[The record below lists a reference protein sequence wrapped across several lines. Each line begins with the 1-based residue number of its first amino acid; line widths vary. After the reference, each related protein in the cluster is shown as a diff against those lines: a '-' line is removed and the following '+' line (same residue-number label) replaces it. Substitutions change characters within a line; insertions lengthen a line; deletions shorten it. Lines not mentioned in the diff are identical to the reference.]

1 MPKYGPAFGMAT
13 NSSSSTSDIIIS
25 SSSSSH
31 QMETSHLPI
40 TAHKLNGQ
48 NYLQWSQ
55 SILMFIRGKEK
66 DDYITGAS
74 AAPETTA
81 STYKKWI
88 AENNMVMSWLVNS
101 MTADI
106 GENFLSFDTAKEI
119 WDTAKETFS
128 DKENTSEIIQIEGI
142 LHDLRQGNLTVTEY
156 FNTLTRLW
164 RQLDTFE
171 VHNWNCVTDGFLYKK
186 IVEGKRVFKFLLG
199 LNKNLDEI
207 RGRIMGVKPLPSL
220 REAFSEVRREESR
233 KNLMMGSHQQLNMAE
248 SSALKTQF
256 APFDNRQKIKG
267 GRPWCDHCRKP
278 GHSRETCWKI
288 HGKPVDWKPRQ
299 PLEKEGRGN
308 HVATDE
314 QSPQPEAS
322 PFNKEQM
329 EMLQKL
335 LSPLL
340 SVQSQTG
347 SSSNQ
352 VIGSGTLAHKG
363 NFLSA
368 FTAGKKRKKPWIVD
382 SGASDHMTGDATIF
396 DTYSSCPNNLTV
408 RIADGS
414 LSKVAGTGSVV
425 LSRDLTLNSVLLVPN
440 LDCNLLSISKL
451 TKEKRC
457 ITNFSSTHCE
467 FQDLDSGKT
476 IGNAEECSGLYILKE
491 RHDPQEQPQM
501 TVGSNSFSVSC
512 QNNDSAIRL
521 WHYRLG
527 HPNVMYL
534 KHLFPSLFN
543 KNPKSFECE
552 ICQLSKQVR
561 SHFPIQ
567 PYKESSP
574 FSMIHSDIWGPSRI
588 KNVTGTRWFV
598 SFIDDHTRL
607 TWVFLMKE
615 KSETSQIFK
624 NFKNMIQTQ
633 FQSKIQI
640 LKSDNA
646 RDYFNSIL
654 GEFLAQEGIVHLSSC
669 VDTPQQ
675 NGIAERKNR
684 HLLEVAR
691 SLMFSMNVPKLFWG
705 QAVLT
710 AAYLINRMPS
720 RVLKFQTPC
729 QTLLKSFP
737 TTRLISTVPP
747 KIFGCSVF
755 VHINQQHRS
764 KLDPRS
770 LKCIFLGYSSN
781 QKGYKCYS
789 PVTRKFYNSM
799 DVTFFET
806 QPYYPKND
814 IQGENSTQEY
824 QFWDLE
830 SFSES
835 PITTENHI
843 PPESFNQPES
853 IVDLWDKE
861 HIQEETEERAL
872 SQQTH
877 EAEPGPNPSKLPG
890 NNAPDGTVDSELEN
904 DILNMPI
911 AWRKGVRS
919 CTQHPIGNFI
929 SYDKLSPT
937 FRAFTSSITEIQV
950 PQNIQEAFKYPKW
963 KAAVDEEVRA
973 LEKNGTW
980 EITDLPRGKKP
991 VGCKWIFTV
1000 KYKADGNVDRYKAR
1014 LVAKGFT
1021 QSYGIDY
1028 QETFAPVAK
1037 LNTVRVLLSLAAN
1050 LDWSL
1055 HQLDV
1060 KNAFLNGDLE
1070 EEVYMDI
1077 PAGLETTSNFNKV
1090 CRLRKSLYGLKQSPR
1105 AWFERF
1111 TKVVKGYGFVQCQ
1124 SDHTLF
1130 VKHFPEGKLAI
1141 IIVYVDDIILTG
1153 DHEEKID
1160 LLKKLLTK
1168 EFEIKDLG
1176 NLKYFLGMEIARS
1189 KKGIAVSQRKYVLD
1203 LLNETGMLGCKPAE
1217 TPMDTTVKLEES
1229 DGSAP
1234 VDKGRYQRLVGK
1246 LIYLSHTRPD
1256 IGFSV
1261 SVVSQFMNNPTEKHM
1276 TAVIRILRYLKMT
1289 LGKGL
1294 FFQRTTNKEIEI
1306 FSDADWAGSVTDRR
1320 STSGYCSFVWGNLV
1334 TWRSKKQS
1342 VVARSSAEAEFRA
1355 MAQGICEGIWLNR
1368 LLEELRVPLKHPMVL
1383 YCDNQAAISIAKNPV
1398 HHDRTK
1404 HVEIDRHFIKEK
1416 IEEGVFKVSYT
1427 PTNCQTADIL
1437 TKALARVN
1445 FEDLTEKLGMINI
1458 YNAA

>member
-1 MPKYGPAFGMAT
+1 MPKYDPAFGMAT

-88 AENNMVMSWLVNS
+88 VENNM
-101 MTADI
+101 DI
-106 GENFLSFDTAKEI
+106 
-119 WDTAKETFS
+119 AKETFS

-171 VHNWNCVTDGFLYKK
+171 VHNWNCVTDG
-186 IVEGKRVFKFLLG
+186 
-199 LNKNLDEI
+199 
-207 RGRIMGVKPLPSL
+207 RIMGVKPLPSL
-220 REAFSEVRREESR
+220 REAFSKVRREESR

-267 GRPWCDHCRKP
+267 GRPWCDHCRKS

-314 QSPQPEAS
+314 QSPQPKAS

-382 SGASDHMTGDATIF
+382 LGASDHMTGDATIF

-451 TKEKRC
+451 IKEKRC

-501 TVGSNSFSVSC
+501 IVGSNSISVSC

-521 WHYRLG
+521 WHYRL
-527 HPNVMYL
+527 
-534 KHLFPSLFN
+534 
-543 KNPKSFECE
+543 
-552 ICQLSKQVR
+552 
-561 SHFPIQ
+561 
-567 PYKESSP
+567 
-574 FSMIHSDIWGPSRI
+574 
-588 KNVTGTRWFV
+588 
-598 SFIDDHTRL
+598 
-607 TWVFLMKE
+607 
-615 KSETSQIFK
+615 
-624 NFKNMIQTQ
+624 
-633 FQSKIQI
+633 
-640 LKSDNA
+640 
-646 RDYFNSIL
+646 
-654 GEFLAQEGIVHLSSC
+654 
-669 VDTPQQ
+669 
-675 NGIAERKNR
+675 
-684 HLLEVAR
+684 
-691 SLMFSMNVPKLFWG
+691 
-705 QAVLT
+705 
-710 AAYLINRMPS
+710 AYLINRMSS

-861 HIQEETEERAL
+861 HIQEETEEGAL

-950 PQNIQEAFKYPKW
+950 PRNIQEAFKYPKW
-963 KAAVDEEVRA
+963 KAAVDEEVQA

-991 VGCKWIFTV
+991 IGCKWIFTV

-1090 CRLRKSLYGLKQSPR
+1090 
-1105 AWFERF
+1105 
-1111 TKVVKGYGFVQCQ
+1111 VKGYGFVQCQ

-1176 NLKYFLGMEIARS
+1176 TLKYFLGMEIARS
-1189 KKGIAVSQRKYVLD
+1189 KKAIAVSQRKYVLD
-1203 LLNETGMLGCKPAE
+1203 LLNETGMLGCKPVE

-1246 LIYLSHTRPD
+1246 RIYLSHTRPD

-1276 TAVIRILRYLKMT
+1276 IVVIRILRYLKMT
-1289 LGKGL
+1289 PGKGL
-1294 FFQRTTNKEIEI
+1294 FFQRTTKKEIEI

-1342 VVARSSAEAEFRA
+1342 VVACSSAEAEFHA

-1383 YCDNQAAISIAKNPV
+1383 YYDNQAAISIAKNPV
-1398 HHDRTK
+1398 YHD
-1404 HVEIDRHFIKEK
+1404 
-1416 IEEGVFKVSYT
+1416 
-1427 PTNCQTADIL
+1427 
-1437 TKALARVN
+1437 
-1445 FEDLTEKLGMINI
+1445 
-1458 YNAA
+1458 

>member
-55 SILMFIRGKEK
+55 SILMFIRGNEK

-74 AAPETTA
+74 AAPETTT

-88 AENNMVMSWLVNS
+88 AENNM
-101 MTADI
+101 
-106 GENFLSFDTAKEI
+106 
-119 WDTAKETFS
+119 DTAKETFS

-142 LHDLRQGNLTVTEY
+142 LHDLRQGNLT
-156 FNTLTRLW
+156 
-164 RQLDTFE
+164 
-171 VHNWNCVTDGFLYKK
+171 

-207 RGRIMGVKPLPSL
+207 RGRIMGVKPLRSL

-267 GRPWCDHCRKP
+267 GRPWCDHCRKS

-314 QSPQPEAS
+314 QSPQLEAS

-352 VIGSGTLAHKG
+352 VIGSGTLAHK
-363 NFLSA
+363 
-368 FTAGKKRKKPWIVD
+368 
-382 SGASDHMTGDATIF
+382 
-396 DTYSSCPNNLTV
+396 V

-414 LSKVAGTGSVV
+414 LSKVVGTGSVV

-501 TVGSNSFSVSC
+501 TVG
-512 QNNDSAIRL
+512 
-521 WHYRLG
+521 
-527 HPNVMYL
+527 
-534 KHLFPSLFN
+534 
-543 KNPKSFECE
+543 
-552 ICQLSKQVR
+552 
-561 SHFPIQ
+561 
-567 PYKESSP
+567 
-574 FSMIHSDIWGPSRI
+574 
-588 KNVTGTRWFV
+588 
-598 SFIDDHTRL
+598 
-607 TWVFLMKE
+607 
-615 KSETSQIFK
+615 
-624 NFKNMIQTQ
+624 
-633 FQSKIQI
+633 
-640 LKSDNA
+640 
-646 RDYFNSIL
+646 
-654 GEFLAQEGIVHLSSC
+654 EFLAQEGIVHLSSC

-691 SLMFSMNVPKLFWG
+691 SLMFSMHVPKLFWG

-720 RVLKFQTPC
+720 R
-729 QTLLKSFP
+729 
-737 TTRLISTVPP
+737 
-747 KIFGCSVF
+747 
-755 VHINQQHRS
+755 
-764 KLDPRS
+764 
-770 LKCIFLGYSSN
+770 
-781 QKGYKCYS
+781 
-789 PVTRKFYNSM
+789 
-799 DVTFFET
+799 
-806 QPYYPKND
+806 
-814 IQGENSTQEY
+814 GENSTQEY

-830 SFSES
+830 SFS
-835 PITTENHI
+835 
-843 PPESFNQPES
+843 
-853 IVDLWDKE
+853 
-861 HIQEETEERAL
+861 
-872 SQQTH
+872 
-877 EAEPGPNPSKLPG
+877 
-890 NNAPDGTVDSELEN
+890 NNAPDGIVDSELEN

-950 PQNIQEAFKYPKW
+950 PHNIQEAFKYPKW
-963 KAAVDEEVRA
+963 KAAVDEEVQA

-980 EITDLPRGKKP
+980 EITDLPRSKKP

-1021 QSYGIDY
+1021 QSYDIDY

-1077 PAGLETTSNFNKV
+1077 PVGLETSSNFN
-1090 CRLRKSLYGLKQSPR
+1090 
-1105 AWFERF
+1105 
-1111 TKVVKGYGFVQCQ
+1111 
-1124 SDHTLF
+1124 
-1130 VKHFPEGKLAI
+1130 
-1141 IIVYVDDIILTG
+1141 
-1153 DHEEKID
+1153 
-1160 LLKKLLTK
+1160 K

-1261 SVVSQFMNNPTEKHM
+1261 SVVSQFMNNPTKKHM

-1289 LGKGL
+1289 PGKGL
-1294 FFQRTTNKEIEI
+1294 FFQRTTKKEIEI
-1306 FSDADWAGSVTDRR
+1306 FSDVDWAGSVTDRR

-1404 HVEIDRHFIKEK
+1404 HVKIDRHFIKEK
-1416 IEEGVFKVSYT
+1416 IEE
-1427 PTNCQTADIL
+1427 
-1437 TKALARVN
+1437 
-1445 FEDLTEKLGMINI
+1445 
-1458 YNAA
+1458 

>member
-40 TAHKLNGQ
+40 IAHKLNGQ

-101 MTADI
+101 MTTDI
-106 GENFLSFDTAKEI
+106 
-119 WDTAKETFS
+119 

-142 LHDLRQGNLTVTEY
+142 LHDLHQGNLTVTEY

-164 RQLDTFE
+164 HQLDTFE
-171 VHNWNCVTDGFLYKK
+171 VHNWNCVT
-186 IVEGKRVFKFLLG
+186 
-199 LNKNLDEI
+199 N
-207 RGRIMGVKPLPSL
+207 GRIMGVKPLPSL

-248 SSALKTQF
+248 SSTLKTQF

-267 GRPWCDHCRKP
+267 
-278 GHSRETCWKI
+278 
-288 HGKPVDWKPRQ
+288 VDWKPRQ

-352 VIGSGTLAHKG
+352 VIGSGTLAHK
-363 NFLSA
+363 
-368 FTAGKKRKKPWIVD
+368 
-382 SGASDHMTGDATIF
+382 
-396 DTYSSCPNNLTV
+396 V

-425 LSRDLTLNSVLLVPN
+425 LSRDLTLNSVLL
-440 LDCNLLSISKL
+440 
-451 TKEKRC
+451 
-457 ITNFSSTHCE
+457 
-467 FQDLDSGKT
+467 DLDSGKT

-491 RHDPQEQPQM
+491 RHNPQEQPQM
-501 TVGSNSFSVSC
+501 TQS
-512 QNNDSAIRL
+512 
-521 WHYRLG
+521 
-527 HPNVMYL
+527 
-534 KHLFPSLFN
+534 
-543 KNPKSFECE
+543 
-552 ICQLSKQVR
+552 
-561 SHFPIQ
+561 
-567 PYKESSP
+567 
-574 FSMIHSDIWGPSRI
+574 
-588 KNVTGTRWFV
+588 
-598 SFIDDHTRL
+598 
-607 TWVFLMKE
+607 
-615 KSETSQIFK
+615 
-624 NFKNMIQTQ
+624 
-633 FQSKIQI
+633 QSKIQI
-640 LKSDNA
+640 LKSENA

-654 GEFLAQEGIVHLSSC
+654 GEFLAQEGIVHFSSC

-705 QAVLT
+705 QVVLT
-710 AAYLINRMPS
+710 AAYLINRMSS

-737 TTRLISTVPP
+737 TTRLISTVPL

-789 PVTRKFYNSM
+789 PVTRKFHNSM

-806 QPYYPKND
+806 QPYYPKNN

-861 HIQEETEERAL
+861 HIQEETKEEAL

-877 EAEPGPNPSKLPG
+877 EAESGPNPSKLPC
-890 NNAPDGTVDSELEN
+890 NNALDGTVDSELEN

-950 PQNIQEAFKYPKW
+950 PRNIQEAFKYPKW
-963 KAAVDEEVRA
+963 KAAIDEEVRA
-973 LEKNGTW
+973 LEKNSTW

-991 VGCKWIFTV
+991 VGCKWIFTI

-1028 QETFAPVAK
+1028 QETFAPIAK

-1124 SDHTLF
+1124 SDITLF

-1160 LLKKLLTK
+1160 LKKLLTK

-1217 TPMDTTVKLEES
+1217 TPMDTTIKLEES

-1246 LIYLSHTRPD
+1246 LIYLSHTKPD

-1276 TAVIRILRYLKMT
+1276 TVVIRILRYLKMT
-1289 LGKGL
+1289 SGKGL
-1294 FFQRTTNKEIEI
+1294 FFQRTTKKEIEI
-1306 FSDADWAGSVTDRR
+1306 FLDADWA
-1320 STSGYCSFVWGNLV
+1320 
-1334 TWRSKKQS
+1334 
-1342 VVARSSAEAEFRA
+1342 VVAHSSVEAEFRA
-1355 MAQGICEGIWLNR
+1355 MAQGICERIWLNR

-1383 YCDNQAAISIAKNPV
+1383 YCDNQATISIAKNPV

-1427 PTNCQTADIL
+1427 PTNCQTANIL

>member
-1 MPKYGPAFGMAT
+1 
-13 NSSSSTSDIIIS
+13 
-25 SSSSSH
+25 
-31 QMETSHLPI
+31 
-40 TAHKLNGQ
+40 
-48 NYLQWSQ
+48 
-55 SILMFIRGKEK
+55 
-66 DDYITGAS
+66 
-74 AAPETTA
+74 
-81 STYKKWI
+81 
-88 AENNMVMSWLVNS
+88 
-101 MTADI
+101 
-106 GENFLSFDTAKEI
+106 
-119 WDTAKETFS
+119 
-128 DKENTSEIIQIEGI
+128 
-142 LHDLRQGNLTVTEY
+142 
-156 FNTLTRLW
+156 
-164 RQLDTFE
+164 
-171 VHNWNCVTDGFLYKK
+171 
-186 IVEGKRVFKFLLG
+186 
-199 LNKNLDEI
+199 
-207 RGRIMGVKPLPSL
+207 MGVKPLPSL

-233 KNLMMGSHQQLNMAE
+233 KNLMMGFHQQLNMAE

-308 HVATDE
+308 HVAIDE

-340 SVQSQTG
+340 SVQSQTS

-363 NFLSA
+363 NFLSV

-501 TVGSNSFSVSC
+501 TV
-512 QNNDSAIRL
+512 
-521 WHYRLG
+521 
-527 HPNVMYL
+527 
-534 KHLFPSLFN
+534 
-543 KNPKSFECE
+543 
-552 ICQLSKQVR
+552 
-561 SHFPIQ
+561 
-567 PYKESSP
+567 
-574 FSMIHSDIWGPSRI
+574 
-588 KNVTGTRWFV
+588 
-598 SFIDDHTRL
+598 
-607 TWVFLMKE
+607 
-615 KSETSQIFK
+615 
-624 NFKNMIQTQ
+624 
-633 FQSKIQI
+633 
-640 LKSDNA
+640 
-646 RDYFNSIL
+646 
-654 GEFLAQEGIVHLSSC
+654 
-669 VDTPQQ
+669 
-675 NGIAERKNR
+675 
-684 HLLEVAR
+684 
-691 SLMFSMNVPKLFWG
+691 
-705 QAVLT
+705 
-710 AAYLINRMPS
+710 AYLINRMSS

-789 PVTRKFYNSM
+789 PVIRKFYNSM

-830 SFSES
+830 SLSES

-861 HIQEETEERAL
+861 HIQEEMEERAL
-872 SQQTH
+872 SQQTY

-890 NNAPDGTVDSELEN
+890 NNAPDGTIDSELEN

-950 PQNIQEAFKYPKW
+950 PQNIQEAFKFPKW

-973 LEKNGTW
+973 LEKNGMW

-991 VGCKWIFTV
+991 VGCKWIFTI
-1000 KYKADGNVDRYKAR
+1000 KYK
-1014 LVAKGFT
+1014 
-1021 QSYGIDY
+1021 
-1028 QETFAPVAK
+1028 
-1037 LNTVRVLLSLAAN
+1037 
-1050 LDWSL
+1050 
-1055 HQLDV
+1055 
-1060 KNAFLNGDLE
+1060 
-1070 EEVYMDI
+1070 
-1077 PAGLETTSNFNKV
+1077 
-1090 CRLRKSLYGLKQSPR
+1090 
-1105 AWFERF
+1105 
-1111 TKVVKGYGFVQCQ
+1111 
-1124 SDHTLF
+1124 
-1130 VKHFPEGKLAI
+1130 
-1141 IIVYVDDIILTG
+1141 
-1153 DHEEKID
+1153 
-1160 LLKKLLTK
+1160 
-1168 EFEIKDLG
+1168 
-1176 NLKYFLGMEIARS
+1176 
-1189 KKGIAVSQRKYVLD
+1189 
-1203 LLNETGMLGCKPAE
+1203 
-1217 TPMDTTVKLEES
+1217 
-1229 DGSAP
+1229 
-1234 VDKGRYQRLVGK
+1234 
-1246 LIYLSHTRPD
+1246 
-1256 IGFSV
+1256 
-1261 SVVSQFMNNPTEKHM
+1261 
-1276 TAVIRILRYLKMT
+1276 
-1289 LGKGL
+1289 
-1294 FFQRTTNKEIEI
+1294 
-1306 FSDADWAGSVTDRR
+1306 AGSVTDRR

-1383 YCDNQAAISIAKNPV
+1383 YCDNQAAISITKNPV

-1427 PTNCQTADIL
+1427 PTNCQTTDIL

>member
-31 QMETSHLPI
+31 QME
-40 TAHKLNGQ
+40 
-48 NYLQWSQ
+48 
-55 SILMFIRGKEK
+55 
-66 DDYITGAS
+66 
-74 AAPETTA
+74 
-81 STYKKWI
+81 
-88 AENNMVMSWLVNS
+88 
-101 MTADI
+101 
-106 GENFLSFDTAKEI
+106 
-119 WDTAKETFS
+119 
-128 DKENTSEIIQIEGI
+128 
-142 LHDLRQGNLTVTEY
+142 
-156 FNTLTRLW
+156 
-164 RQLDTFE
+164 
-171 VHNWNCVTDGFLYKK
+171 
-186 IVEGKRVFKFLLG
+186 
-199 LNKNLDEI
+199 
-207 RGRIMGVKPLPSL
+207 
-220 REAFSEVRREESR
+220 
-233 KNLMMGSHQQLNMAE
+233 
-248 SSALKTQF
+248 
-256 APFDNRQKIKG
+256 
-267 GRPWCDHCRKP
+267 
-278 GHSRETCWKI
+278 
-288 HGKPVDWKPRQ
+288 
-299 PLEKEGRGN
+299 
-308 HVATDE
+308 
-314 QSPQPEAS
+314 
-322 PFNKEQM
+322 
-329 EMLQKL
+329 
-335 LSPLL
+335 
-340 SVQSQTG
+340 TG

-414 LSKVAGTGSVV
+414 LSK
-425 LSRDLTLNSVLLVPN
+425 DLTLNSVLLVPN

-491 RHDPQEQPQM
+491 HHNPQEQPQM
-501 TVGSNSFSVSC
+501 AV
-512 QNNDSAIRL
+512 
-521 WHYRLG
+521 
-527 HPNVMYL
+527 
-534 KHLFPSLFN
+534 
-543 KNPKSFECE
+543 
-552 ICQLSKQVR
+552 
-561 SHFPIQ
+561 
-567 PYKESSP
+567 
-574 FSMIHSDIWGPSRI
+574 
-588 KNVTGTRWFV
+588 
-598 SFIDDHTRL
+598 
-607 TWVFLMKE
+607 
-615 KSETSQIFK
+615 
-624 NFKNMIQTQ
+624 
-633 FQSKIQI
+633 
-640 LKSDNA
+640 
-646 RDYFNSIL
+646 

-691 SLMFSMNVPKLFWG
+691 SLM
-705 QAVLT
+705 
-710 AAYLINRMPS
+710 MPS

-830 SFSES
+830 SFNES

-861 HIQEETEERAL
+861 HIQEETEEGAL

-890 NNAPDGTVDSELEN
+890 NNTPDGTVDSELEN

-1090 CRLRKSLYGLKQSPR
+1090 CRLRKSLYGLKQSP
-1105 AWFERF
+1105 
-1111 TKVVKGYGFVQCQ
+1111 
-1124 SDHTLF
+1124 
-1130 VKHFPEGKLAI
+1130 GKAAI

-1289 LGKGL
+1289 PGKGL
-1294 FFQRTTNKEIEI
+1294 FFQRTTKKEIEI

-1445 FEDLTEKLGMINI
+1445 FEDLIEKLGMINI

>member
-1 MPKYGPAFGMAT
+1 
-13 NSSSSTSDIIIS
+13 
-25 SSSSSH
+25 
-31 QMETSHLPI
+31 
-40 TAHKLNGQ
+40 
-48 NYLQWSQ
+48 
-55 SILMFIRGKEK
+55 
-66 DDYITGAS
+66 
-74 AAPETTA
+74 
-81 STYKKWI
+81 
-88 AENNMVMSWLVNS
+88 
-101 MTADI
+101 
-106 GENFLSFDTAKEI
+106 
-119 WDTAKETFS
+119 
-128 DKENTSEIIQIEGI
+128 
-142 LHDLRQGNLTVTEY
+142 
-156 FNTLTRLW
+156 
-164 RQLDTFE
+164 
-171 VHNWNCVTDGFLYKK
+171 
-186 IVEGKRVFKFLLG
+186 
-199 LNKNLDEI
+199 
-207 RGRIMGVKPLPSL
+207 
-220 REAFSEVRREESR
+220 
-233 KNLMMGSHQQLNMAE
+233 
-248 SSALKTQF
+248 
-256 APFDNRQKIKG
+256 
-267 GRPWCDHCRKP
+267 
-278 GHSRETCWKI
+278 
-288 HGKPVDWKPRQ
+288 
-299 PLEKEGRGN
+299 
-308 HVATDE
+308 
-314 QSPQPEAS
+314 
-322 PFNKEQM
+322 
-329 EMLQKL
+329 
-335 LSPLL
+335 
-340 SVQSQTG
+340 
-347 SSSNQ
+347 
-352 VIGSGTLAHKG
+352 
-363 NFLSA
+363 
-368 FTAGKKRKKPWIVD
+368 
-382 SGASDHMTGDATIF
+382 
-396 DTYSSCPNNLTV
+396 
-408 RIADGS
+408 
-414 LSKVAGTGSVV
+414 
-425 LSRDLTLNSVLLVPN
+425 
-440 LDCNLLSISKL
+440 
-451 TKEKRC
+451 
-457 ITNFSSTHCE
+457 
-467 FQDLDSGKT
+467 
-476 IGNAEECSGLYILKE
+476 
-491 RHDPQEQPQM
+491 
-501 TVGSNSFSVSC
+501 
-512 QNNDSAIRL
+512 
-521 WHYRLG
+521 
-527 HPNVMYL
+527 
-534 KHLFPSLFN
+534 
-543 KNPKSFECE
+543 
-552 ICQLSKQVR
+552 
-561 SHFPIQ
+561 
-567 PYKESSP
+567 
-574 FSMIHSDIWGPSRI
+574 
-588 KNVTGTRWFV
+588 
-598 SFIDDHTRL
+598 
-607 TWVFLMKE
+607 
-615 KSETSQIFK
+615 
-624 NFKNMIQTQ
+624 MIQTQ

-1000 KYKADGNVDRYKAR
+1000 KYKADGNVDR
-1014 LVAKGFT
+1014 
-1021 QSYGIDY
+1021 
-1028 QETFAPVAK
+1028 
-1037 LNTVRVLLSLAAN
+1037 
-1050 LDWSL
+1050 
-1055 HQLDV
+1055 
-1060 KNAFLNGDLE
+1060 
-1070 EEVYMDI
+1070 
-1077 PAGLETTSNFNKV
+1077 
-1090 CRLRKSLYGLKQSPR
+1090 LRKSLYGLKQSPR

-1261 SVVSQFMNNPTEKHM
+1261 SVAIVH
-1276 TAVIRILRYLKMT
+1276 
-1289 LGKGL
+1289 L
-1294 FFQRTTNKEIEI
+1294 F
-1306 FSDADWAGSVTDRR
+1306 
-1320 STSGYCSFVWGNLV
+1320 WGNLV

>member
-31 QMETSHLPI
+31 H
-40 TAHKLNGQ
+40 
-48 NYLQWSQ
+48 
-55 SILMFIRGKEK
+55 
-66 DDYITGAS
+66 
-74 AAPETTA
+74 
-81 STYKKWI
+81 
-88 AENNMVMSWLVNS
+88 
-101 MTADI
+101 
-106 GENFLSFDTAKEI
+106 
-119 WDTAKETFS
+119 
-128 DKENTSEIIQIEGI
+128 
-142 LHDLRQGNLTVTEY
+142 
-156 FNTLTRLW
+156 
-164 RQLDTFE
+164 
-171 VHNWNCVTDGFLYKK
+171 
-186 IVEGKRVFKFLLG
+186 
-199 LNKNLDEI
+199 
-207 RGRIMGVKPLPSL
+207 
-220 REAFSEVRREESR
+220 
-233 KNLMMGSHQQLNMAE
+233 
-248 SSALKTQF
+248 
-256 APFDNRQKIKG
+256 
-267 GRPWCDHCRKP
+267 
-278 GHSRETCWKI
+278 
-288 HGKPVDWKPRQ
+288 
-299 PLEKEGRGN
+299 
-308 HVATDE
+308 
-314 QSPQPEAS
+314 
-322 PFNKEQM
+322 M

-335 LSPLL
+335 LYPLL

-588 KNVTGTRWFV
+588 KNVTGTRWFI

-737 TTRLISTVPP
+737 TTRLISTVLP

-861 HIQEETEERAL
+861 HIQEETEKRAL

-937 FRAFTSSITEIQV
+937 FRTFTSSITEIQV

-1141 IIVYVDDIILTG
+1141 II
-1153 DHEEKID
+1153 
-1160 LLKKLLTK
+1160 

-1229 DGSAP
+1229 DGSVP

-1289 LGKGL
+1289 SGKGL

-1383 YCDNQAAISIAKNPV
+1383 YCNNQVAISIAKNPV

-1445 FEDLTEKLGMINI
+1445 FEDLTEKLGLINI

>member
-66 DDYITGAS
+66 DNYITGAS

-171 VHNWNCVTDGFLYKK
+171 
-186 IVEGKRVFKFLLG
+186 LG

-220 REAFSEVRREESR
+220 REAFSEVCREESR
-233 KNLMMGSHQQLNMAE
+233 KNLMMGSHQQLNMVE

-256 APFDNRQKIKG
+256 APFDNHQKIKG

-308 HVATDE
+308 HVATDDE

-335 LSPLL
+335 LSPFCQY
-340 SVQSQTG
+340 SHK
-347 SSSNQ
+347 
-352 VIGSGTLAHKG
+352 LAH
-363 NFLSA
+363 LPTRSLVPE
-368 FTAGKKRKKPWIVD
+368 PWLQ
-382 SGASDHMTGDATIF
+382 
-396 DTYSSCPNNLTV
+396 SSCPNNLTV

-501 TVGSNSFSVSC
+501 TVG
-512 QNNDSAIRL
+512 
-521 WHYRLG
+521 
-527 HPNVMYL
+527 
-534 KHLFPSLFN
+534 
-543 KNPKSFECE
+543 
-552 ICQLSKQVR
+552 
-561 SHFPIQ
+561 
-567 PYKESSP
+567 
-574 FSMIHSDIWGPSRI
+574 
-588 KNVTGTRWFV
+588 
-598 SFIDDHTRL
+598 
-607 TWVFLMKE
+607 
-615 KSETSQIFK
+615 
-624 NFKNMIQTQ
+624 
-633 FQSKIQI
+633 
-640 LKSDNA
+640 
-646 RDYFNSIL
+646 
-654 GEFLAQEGIVHLSSC
+654 EFLAQEGIVHLSSC

-675 NGIAERKNR
+675 NGIVERKNR

-705 QAVLT
+705 QLS
-710 AAYLINRMPS
+710 LR
-720 RVLKFQTPC
+720 Q
-729 QTLLKSFP
+729 P
-737 TTRLISTVPP
+737 TSSIGCRL
-747 KIFGCSVF
+747 G
-755 VHINQQHRS
+755 S

-861 HIQEETEERAL
+861 HIQEETEEGAL

-877 EAEPGPNPSKLPG
+877 EAKPDPNP
-890 NNAPDGTVDSELEN
+890 T
-904 DILNMPI
+904 
-911 AWRKGVRS
+911 
-919 CTQHPIGNFI
+919 NFQ
-929 SYDKLSPT
+929 LSPT

-963 KAAVDEEVRA
+963 KAAIDEEVQA
-973 LEKNGTW
+973 LEKNGMW

-1037 LNTVRVLLSLAAN
+1037 LNTVRVLLSLTAN

-1077 PAGLETTSNFNKV
+1077 PAGLEMTSNFNKV
-1090 CRLRKSLYGLKQSPR
+1090 CRLRKSLYGLKQSPK

-1111 TKVVKGYGFVQCQ
+1111 TKVVKGYGFIQC
-1124 SDHTLF
+1124 
-1130 VKHFPEGKLAI
+1130 
-1141 IIVYVDDIILTG
+1141 

-1203 LLNETGMLGCKPAE
+1203 LLNETGILGCKPAE

-1234 VDKGRYQRLVGK
+1234 VDKGGYQRLVGK
-1246 LIYLSHTRPD
+1246 LINLSHTRPD

-1276 TAVIRILRYLKMT
+1276 TAVIKILRYLKMT
-1289 LGKGL
+1289 PGNVSSFKEQQRKRLR
-1294 FFQRTTNKEIEI
+1294 FFQMQI
-1306 FSDADWAGSVTDRR
+1306 G
-1320 STSGYCSFVWGNLV
+1320 
-1334 TWRSKKQS
+1334 QS

-1383 YCDNQAAISIAKNPV
+1383 YYDNQAAISIAKNPV

-1416 IEEGVFKVSYT
+1416 IEEG
-1427 PTNCQTADIL
+1427 DIL

-1445 FEDLTEKLGMINI
+1445 FEDLTKKLEMINI
-1458 YNAA
+1458 YNTA

>member
-1 MPKYGPAFGMAT
+1 MHMASQIPAPPWHCSYHVWNLWPCLAHTMFGILDKLHFRSRESKKRQHEGEDQLKFPPNYRTGIELMKLVFKLMLIILGLGYEEIQKIKHMKEKHVWSVQILKKMLESTRIYGYDAGGRSGP
-13 NSSSSTSDIIIS
+13 STSTSGEGHALMEDFTEFPPVETNEKAKDADDKHEPGLDRSETPILTAARTGIKEIVELILKHFPVAIHDMNSQKKNIVLALHLAANYDPSLNPWTLPGAALQMQWEIKWYEYVKS
-25 SSSSSH
+25 SVG
-31 QMETSHLPI
+31 PDF
-40 TAHKLNGQ
+40 
-48 NYLQWSQ
+48 
-55 SILMFIRGKEK
+55 LMLYNNDGK
-66 DDYITGAS
+66 
-74 AAPETTA
+74 
-81 STYKKWI
+81 
-88 AENNMVMSWLVNS
+88 
-101 MTADI
+101 
-106 GENFLSFDTAKEI
+106 TAKEI
-119 WDTAKETFS
+119 FTTTHKDLVKE
-128 DKENTSEIIQIEGI
+128 G
-142 LHDLRQGNLTVTEY
+142 
-156 FNTLTRLW
+156 
-164 RQLDTFE
+164 
-171 VHNWNCVTDGFLYKK
+171 
-186 IVEGKRVFKFLLG
+186 GKWL
-199 LNKNLDEI
+199 
-207 RGRIMGVKPLPSL
+207 
-220 REAFSEVRREESR
+220 
-233 KNLMMGSHQQLNMAE
+233 
-248 SSALKTQF
+248 LKTSDSCSVVAALIATVAF
-256 APFDNRQKIKG
+256 ATSATI
-267 GRPWCDHCRKP
+267 P
-278 GHSRETCWKI
+278 GSTEQ
-288 HGKPVDWKPRQ
+288 GKPV
-299 PLEKEGRGN
+299 LGKELAFQVFAISSLVSLCFSVTSLVMFLAILTSRYQENEFRITLHTRLLWGLSFLLISIAAGLVSFCAGHFFILN
-308 HVATDE
+308 DHLKSVAVPIYAVTCI
-314 QSPQPEAS
+314 PATL
-322 PFNKEQM
+322 FA
-329 EMLQKL
+329 
-335 LSPLL
+335 
-340 SVQSQTG
+340 
-347 SSSNQ
+347 
-352 VIGSGTLAHKG
+352 LAHLPLY
-363 NFLSA
+363 FDLLRA
-368 FTAGKKRKKPWIVD
+368 IFTKVPLVL
-382 SGASDHMTGDATIF
+382 
-396 DTYSSCPNNLTV
+396 YN
-408 RIADGS
+408 GS
-414 LSKVAGTGSVV
+414 HKLAHLPTRS
-425 LSRDLTLNSVLLVPN
+425 LVPEPW
-440 LDCNLLSISKL
+440 L
-451 TKEKRC
+451 TK
-457 ITNFSSTHCE
+457 
-467 FQDLDSGKT
+467 DLDSGKT

-501 TVGSNSFSVSC
+501 TV
-512 QNNDSAIRL
+512 
-521 WHYRLG
+521 
-527 HPNVMYL
+527 
-534 KHLFPSLFN
+534 
-543 KNPKSFECE
+543 
-552 ICQLSKQVR
+552 
-561 SHFPIQ
+561 
-567 PYKESSP
+567 
-574 FSMIHSDIWGPSRI
+574 
-588 KNVTGTRWFV
+588 
-598 SFIDDHTRL
+598 
-607 TWVFLMKE
+607 
-615 KSETSQIFK
+615 
-624 NFKNMIQTQ
+624 
-633 FQSKIQI
+633 
-640 LKSDNA
+640 
-646 RDYFNSIL
+646 
-654 GEFLAQEGIVHLSSC
+654 
-669 VDTPQQ
+669 
-675 NGIAERKNR
+675 
-684 HLLEVAR
+684 
-691 SLMFSMNVPKLFWG
+691 
-705 QAVLT
+705 

-799 DVTFFET
+799 DATFFET

-861 HIQEETEERAL
+861 HIHEETEERAL

-929 SYDKLSPT
+929 SYDKLSPM

-1000 KYKADGNVDRYKAR
+1000 KYKANGNVDRYKAR

-1090 CRLRKSLYGLKQSPR
+1090 CRLRKSLYSLKQSPR

-1130 VKHFPEGKLAI
+1130 MKHFPEGKLAI

-1189 KKGIAVSQRKYVLD
+1189 KKGIAVSQCKYVLD
-1203 LLNETGMLGCKPAE
+1203 LLNETGMLGCKSAK

-1256 IGFSV
+1256 ISFSV
-1261 SVVSQFMNNPTEKHM
+1261 SV
-1276 TAVIRILRYLKMT
+1276 
-1289 LGKGL
+1289 GL

-1342 VVARSSAEAEFRA
+1342 MVARSSAEAEFRA

-1404 HVEIDRHFIKEK
+1404 HVEID
-1416 IEEGVFKVSYT
+1416 
-1427 PTNCQTADIL
+1427 
-1437 TKALARVN
+1437 
-1445 FEDLTEKLGMINI
+1445 
-1458 YNAA
+1458 

>member
-31 QMETSHLPI
+31 QME
-40 TAHKLNGQ
+40 
-48 NYLQWSQ
+48 
-55 SILMFIRGKEK
+55 
-66 DDYITGAS
+66 
-74 AAPETTA
+74 
-81 STYKKWI
+81 
-88 AENNMVMSWLVNS
+88 
-101 MTADI
+101 
-106 GENFLSFDTAKEI
+106 
-119 WDTAKETFS
+119 
-128 DKENTSEIIQIEGI
+128 
-142 LHDLRQGNLTVTEY
+142 
-156 FNTLTRLW
+156 
-164 RQLDTFE
+164 
-171 VHNWNCVTDGFLYKK
+171 
-186 IVEGKRVFKFLLG
+186 
-199 LNKNLDEI
+199 
-207 RGRIMGVKPLPSL
+207 
-220 REAFSEVRREESR
+220 
-233 KNLMMGSHQQLNMAE
+233 
-248 SSALKTQF
+248 
-256 APFDNRQKIKG
+256 
-267 GRPWCDHCRKP
+267 
-278 GHSRETCWKI
+278 
-288 HGKPVDWKPRQ
+288 
-299 PLEKEGRGN
+299 
-308 HVATDE
+308 
-314 QSPQPEAS
+314 
-322 PFNKEQM
+322 
-329 EMLQKL
+329 MLQKL

-347 SSSNQ
+347 SSFNQ
-352 VIGSGTLAHKG
+352 VIGSGTLAHK
-363 NFLSA
+363 
-368 FTAGKKRKKPWIVD
+368 
-382 SGASDHMTGDATIF
+382 
-396 DTYSSCPNNLTV
+396 V

-414 LSKVAGTGSVV
+414 LSKVAGTGLVV

-457 ITNFSSTHCE
+457 ITNFSSTRCE

-501 TVGSNSFSVSC
+501 TV
-512 QNNDSAIRL
+512 
-521 WHYRLG
+521 
-527 HPNVMYL
+527 
-534 KHLFPSLFN
+534 
-543 KNPKSFECE
+543 
-552 ICQLSKQVR
+552 
-561 SHFPIQ
+561 
-567 PYKESSP
+567 
-574 FSMIHSDIWGPSRI
+574 
-588 KNVTGTRWFV
+588 
-598 SFIDDHTRL
+598 
-607 TWVFLMKE
+607 
-615 KSETSQIFK
+615 
-624 NFKNMIQTQ
+624 
-633 FQSKIQI
+633 
-640 LKSDNA
+640 
-646 RDYFNSIL
+646 

-710 AAYLINRMPS
+710 AAYLINRMSS

-861 HIQEETEERAL
+861 HIQEETEERTL

-877 EAEPGPNPSKLPG
+877 EAKPGPNPSKLPG
-890 NNAPDGTVDSELEN
+890 NNVPDGTVDSELEN

-1090 CRLRKSLYGLKQSPR
+1090 KERYSSLTTQIRSGL
-1105 AWFERF
+1105 
-1111 TKVVKGYGFVQCQ
+1111 
-1124 SDHTLF
+1124 
-1130 VKHFPEGKLAI
+1130 
-1141 IIVYVDDIILTG
+1141 
-1153 DHEEKID
+1153 
-1160 LLKKLLTK
+1160 
-1168 EFEIKDLG
+1168 
-1176 NLKYFLGMEIARS
+1176 M
-1189 KKGIAVSQRKYVLD
+1189 
-1203 LLNETGMLGCKPAE
+1203 NETGMLGCKPAE

-1289 LGKGL
+1289 PGKGL

-1320 STSGYCSFVWGNLV
+1320 STSGYCSFVWRNLV

-1342 VVARSSAEAEFRA
+1342 VVARSSAEVEFRA

-1383 YCDNQAAISIAKNPV
+1383 YCDNQAAINIAKNPV

-1445 FEDLTEKLGMINI
+1445 FEDLKEKLGMINI

>member
-1 MPKYGPAFGMAT
+1 MTAKVKEPPHLQYDEVVDTIKAPDDSTKWEERVCPENPSGHLLQESGRKHQSQLSERRYQGAIVPPDLPRINIVVLWHFCKWGLRKKFVEVKLKIGSSMIYLTMGFRELKDPTIKNQGPFLSVSIISRFKQGFFGM
-13 NSSSSTSDIIIS
+13 NLLVRLSD
-25 SSSSSH
+25 
-31 QMETSHLPI
+31 
-40 TAHKLNGQ
+40 
-48 NYLQWSQ
+48 
-55 SILMFIRGKEK
+55 
-66 DDYITGAS
+66 
-74 AAPETTA
+74 APEG
-81 STYKKWI
+81 
-88 AENNMVMSWLVNS
+88 MP
-101 MTADI
+101 
-106 GENFLSFDTAKEI
+106 F
-119 WDTAKETFS
+119 
-128 DKENTSEIIQIEGI
+128 
-142 LHDLRQGNLTVTEY
+142 HDLDEEMNPRHEAS
-156 FNTLTRLW
+156 RLEC
-164 RQLDTFE
+164 LK
-171 VHNWNCVTDGFLYKK
+171 HPWNQKVDAMLQQ
-186 IVEGKRVFKFLLG
+186 VL
-199 LNKNLDEI
+199 
-207 RGRIMGVKPLPSL
+207 PLPCCFSL
-220 REAFSEVRREESR
+220 ESEVLMKSDREITRDE
-233 KNLMMGSHQQLNMAE
+233 M
-248 SSALKTQF
+248 
-256 APFDNRQKIKG
+256 
-267 GRPWCDHCRKP
+267 
-278 GHSRETCWKI
+278 
-288 HGKPVDWKPRQ
+288 
-299 PLEKEGRGN
+299 
-308 HVATDE
+308 E
-314 QSPQPEAS
+314 QSRIHETVPTS

-368 FTAGKKRKKPWIVD
+368 FTA
-382 SGASDHMTGDATIF
+382 
-396 DTYSSCPNNLTV
+396 V

-414 LSKVAGTGSVV
+414 LSKVVGTGSVV

-476 IGNAEECSGLYILKE
+476 IGNAEECFGLYILKE
-491 RHDPQEQPQM
+491 HHDPQEQPQM

-512 QNNDSAIRL
+512 QNNDSAIR
-521 WHYRLG
+521 
-527 HPNVMYL
+527 M
-534 KHLFPSLFN
+534 S
-543 KNPKSFECE
+543 
-552 ICQLSKQVR
+552 
-561 SHFPIQ
+561 
-567 PYKESSP
+567 
-574 FSMIHSDIWGPSRI
+574 
-588 KNVTGTRWFV
+588 
-598 SFIDDHTRL
+598 
-607 TWVFLMKE
+607 
-615 KSETSQIFK
+615 
-624 NFKNMIQTQ
+624 
-633 FQSKIQI
+633 
-640 LKSDNA
+640 
-646 RDYFNSIL
+646 
-654 GEFLAQEGIVHLSSC
+654 
-669 VDTPQQ
+669 
-675 NGIAERKNR
+675 
-684 HLLEVAR
+684 
-691 SLMFSMNVPKLFWG
+691 
-705 QAVLT
+705 
-710 AAYLINRMPS
+710 S

-770 LKCIFLGYSSN
+770 LKCIFLRYSSN

-861 HIQEETEERAL
+861 HIQEETKERAL

-877 EAEPGPNPSKLPG
+877 EAEPGPNPSKLP
-890 NNAPDGTVDSELEN
+890 
-904 DILNMPI
+904 

-937 FRAFTSSITEIQV
+937 FRAFTSSITDIQV

-980 EITDLPRGKKP
+980 EITDLPRGKKL

-1000 KYKADGNVDRYKAR
+1000 KYKAD
-1014 LVAKGFT
+1014 
-1021 QSYGIDY
+1021 
-1028 QETFAPVAK
+1028 VAK

-1090 CRLRKSLYGLKQSPR
+1090 CRLRKSLYGPKQSPR

-1111 TKVVKGYGFVQCQ
+1111 TKMVKGYGFVQC
-1124 SDHTLF
+1124 
-1130 VKHFPEGKLAI
+1130 
-1141 IIVYVDDIILTG
+1141 

-1176 NLKYFLGMEIARS
+1176 NLKNARMQ
-1189 KKGIAVSQRKYVLD
+1189 ANR
-1203 LLNETGMLGCKPAE
+1203 NT
-1217 TPMDTTVKLEES
+1217 MDTTVKLEES

-1261 SVVSQFMNNPTEKHM
+1261 GVVSQFMNNPTEKHM

-1289 LGKGL
+1289 PGKGL
-1294 FFQRTTNKEIEI
+1294 FFQRTSKKEIEI
-1306 FSDADWAGSVTDRR
+1306 FSDADWVGSVTDRR

-1383 YCDNQAAISIAKNPV
+1383 YCDNQAAISI
-1398 HHDRTK
+1398 K
-1404 HVEIDRHFIKEK
+1404 HVEID
-1416 IEEGVFKVSYT
+1416 
-1427 PTNCQTADIL
+1427 
-1437 TKALARVN
+1437 
-1445 FEDLTEKLGMINI
+1445 
-1458 YNAA
+1458 

>member
-1 MPKYGPAFGMAT
+1 
-13 NSSSSTSDIIIS
+13 
-25 SSSSSH
+25 
-31 QMETSHLPI
+31 
-40 TAHKLNGQ
+40 
-48 NYLQWSQ
+48 
-55 SILMFIRGKEK
+55 
-66 DDYITGAS
+66 
-74 AAPETTA
+74 
-81 STYKKWI
+81 
-88 AENNMVMSWLVNS
+88 

-106 GENFLSFDTAKEI
+106 GEDFLSFDTAKKI

-171 VHNWNCVTDGFLYKK
+171 
-186 IVEGKRVFKFLLG
+186 R
-199 LNKNLDEI
+199 KNH
-207 RGRIMGVKPLPSL
+207 GVKPLPSL
-220 REAFSEVRREESR
+220 REAFSEVCREESR

-352 VIGSGTLAHKG
+352 VIGSGTLAHKS

-425 LSRDLTLNSVLLVPN
+425 LSRDLTLNSVLL
-440 LDCNLLSISKL
+440 
-451 TKEKRC
+451 
-457 ITNFSSTHCE
+457 
-467 FQDLDSGKT
+467 DLDSGKT

-491 RHDPQEQPQM
+491 CHDPQEQPQM
-501 TVGSNSFSVSC
+501 TV
-512 QNNDSAIRL
+512 
-521 WHYRLG
+521 
-527 HPNVMYL
+527 
-534 KHLFPSLFN
+534 
-543 KNPKSFECE
+543 
-552 ICQLSKQVR
+552 
-561 SHFPIQ
+561 
-567 PYKESSP
+567 
-574 FSMIHSDIWGPSRI
+574 
-588 KNVTGTRWFV
+588 
-598 SFIDDHTRL
+598 
-607 TWVFLMKE
+607 
-615 KSETSQIFK
+615 
-624 NFKNMIQTQ
+624 
-633 FQSKIQI
+633 
-640 LKSDNA
+640 
-646 RDYFNSIL
+646 

-710 AAYLINRMPS
+710 TAYLINRMPS
-720 RVLKFQTPC
+720 R
-729 QTLLKSFP
+729 
-737 TTRLISTVPP
+737 
-747 KIFGCSVF
+747 
-755 VHINQQHRS
+755 
-764 KLDPRS
+764 
-770 LKCIFLGYSSN
+770 
-781 QKGYKCYS
+781 
-789 PVTRKFYNSM
+789 
-799 DVTFFET
+799 
-806 QPYYPKND
+806 
-814 IQGENSTQEY
+814 GENSTQEY

-861 HIQEETEERAL
+861 HIQEETEEKTL

-1000 KYKADGNVDRYKAR
+1000 KYKADGNVDSCQAQYCSC
-1014 LVAKGFT
+1014 T
-1021 QSYGIDY
+1021 
-1028 QETFAPVAK
+1028 
-1037 LNTVRVLLSLAAN
+1037 LSLVAN
-1050 LDWSL
+1050 LDWSF

-1060 KNAFLNGDLE
+1060 KNVFLNGDLE

-1130 VKHFPEGKLAI
+1130 VKHFLEGKLAI

-1203 LLNETGMLGCKPAE
+1203 LLNETGMLRCKPAE

-1289 LGKGL
+1289 PGKGL

-1427 PTNCQTADIL
+1427 STNCQTTDIL

>member
-1 MPKYGPAFGMAT
+1 
-13 NSSSSTSDIIIS
+13 
-25 SSSSSH
+25 
-31 QMETSHLPI
+31 METSHLPI

-66 DDYITGAS
+66 DDYIIGAS

-88 AENNMVMSWLVNS
+88 TENNMVMSWLVNS

-106 GENFLSFDTAKEI
+106 GENFLSFDNAKEI
-119 WDTAKETFS
+119 WDNAKETFS

-142 LHDLRQGNLTVTEY
+142 LHVLRQGNLTMV
-156 FNTLTRLW
+156 FCIKRLSKGN
-164 RQLDTFE
+164 
-171 VHNWNCVTDGFLYKK
+171 VC
-186 IVEGKRVFKFLLG
+186 FKFLLG

-248 SSALKTQF
+248 SLALKTQF

-425 LSRDLTLNSVLLVPN
+425 LSRI
-440 LDCNLLSISKL
+440 LLSTLFSLFL
-451 TKEKRC
+451 TW
-457 ITNFSSTHCE
+457 T
-467 FQDLDSGKT
+467 DLDSGKT

-512 QNNDSAIRL
+512 QNNDSAI
-521 WHYRLG
+521 
-527 HPNVMYL
+527 
-534 KHLFPSLFN
+534 
-543 KNPKSFECE
+543 
-552 ICQLSKQVR
+552 
-561 SHFPIQ
+561 
-567 PYKESSP
+567 
-574 FSMIHSDIWGPSRI
+574 
-588 KNVTGTRWFV
+588 
-598 SFIDDHTRL
+598 
-607 TWVFLMKE
+607 
-615 KSETSQIFK
+615 
-624 NFKNMIQTQ
+624 
-633 FQSKIQI
+633 
-640 LKSDNA
+640 
-646 RDYFNSIL
+646 
-654 GEFLAQEGIVHLSSC
+654 
-669 VDTPQQ
+669 
-675 NGIAERKNR
+675 
-684 HLLEVAR
+684 
-691 SLMFSMNVPKLFWG
+691 
-705 QAVLT
+705 
-710 AAYLINRMPS
+710 
-720 RVLKFQTPC
+720 
-729 QTLLKSFP
+729 
-737 TTRLISTVPP
+737 
-747 KIFGCSVF
+747 
-755 VHINQQHRS
+755 
-764 KLDPRS
+764 RS

-950 PQNIQEAFKYPKW
+950 PQNI
-963 KAAVDEEVRA
+963 
-973 LEKNGTW
+973 
-980 EITDLPRGKKP
+980 
-991 VGCKWIFTV
+991 
-1000 KYKADGNVDRYKAR
+1000 
-1014 LVAKGFT
+1014 
-1021 QSYGIDY
+1021 
-1028 QETFAPVAK
+1028 
-1037 LNTVRVLLSLAAN
+1037 
-1050 LDWSL
+1050 
-1055 HQLDV
+1055 
-1060 KNAFLNGDLE
+1060 
-1070 EEVYMDI
+1070 
-1077 PAGLETTSNFNKV
+1077 
-1090 CRLRKSLYGLKQSPR
+1090 
-1105 AWFERF
+1105 
-1111 TKVVKGYGFVQCQ
+1111 
-1124 SDHTLF
+1124 
-1130 VKHFPEGKLAI
+1130 
-1141 IIVYVDDIILTG
+1141 
-1153 DHEEKID
+1153 
-1160 LLKKLLTK
+1160 
-1168 EFEIKDLG
+1168 
-1176 NLKYFLGMEIARS
+1176 
-1189 KKGIAVSQRKYVLD
+1189 
-1203 LLNETGMLGCKPAE
+1203 
-1217 TPMDTTVKLEES
+1217 
-1229 DGSAP
+1229 
-1234 VDKGRYQRLVGK
+1234 
-1246 LIYLSHTRPD
+1246 
-1256 IGFSV
+1256 
-1261 SVVSQFMNNPTEKHM
+1261 
-1276 TAVIRILRYLKMT
+1276 
-1289 LGKGL
+1289 
-1294 FFQRTTNKEIEI
+1294 
-1306 FSDADWAGSVTDRR
+1306 
-1320 STSGYCSFVWGNLV
+1320 
-1334 TWRSKKQS
+1334 
-1342 VVARSSAEAEFRA
+1342 
-1355 MAQGICEGIWLNR
+1355 
-1368 LLEELRVPLKHPMVL
+1368 
-1383 YCDNQAAISIAKNPV
+1383 
-1398 HHDRTK
+1398 
-1404 HVEIDRHFIKEK
+1404 
-1416 IEEGVFKVSYT
+1416 
-1427 PTNCQTADIL
+1427 
-1437 TKALARVN
+1437 
-1445 FEDLTEKLGMINI
+1445 
-1458 YNAA
+1458 

>member
-13 NSSSSTSDIIIS
+13 NSSSSTSIS
-25 SSSSSH
+25 SSHRLHPLIDGHLSSSNH
-31 QMETSHLPI
+31 T
-40 TAHKLNGQ
+40 HKPNGQ

-81 STYKKWI
+81 STYKRWI

-119 WDTAKETFS
+119 WDIAKETFS

-171 VHNWNCVTDGFLYKK
+171 VHNWNCVTD
-186 IVEGKRVFKFLLG
+186 
-199 LNKNLDEI
+199 
-207 RGRIMGVKPLPSL
+207 GRIMGVKPLPSL

-314 QSPQPEAS
+314 QLLQPEAS

-352 VIGSGTLAHKG
+352 VISSGTLAHKG

-408 RIADGS
+408 RIAMVHYQR
-414 LSKVAGTGSVV
+414 L
-425 LSRDLTLNSVLLVPN
+425 LNNDWQCRGML
-440 LDCNLLSISKL
+440 
-451 TKEKRC
+451 
-457 ITNFSSTHCE
+457 
-467 FQDLDSGKT
+467 
-476 IGNAEECSGLYILKE
+476 GLYILKE

-501 TVGSNSFSVSC
+501 AGTK
-512 QNNDSAIRL
+512 I
-521 WHYRLG
+521 
-527 HPNVMYL
+527 PN
-534 KHLFPSLFN
+534 
-543 KNPKSFECE
+543 
-552 ICQLSKQVR
+552 
-561 SHFPIQ
+561 
-567 PYKESSP
+567 
-574 FSMIHSDIWGPSRI
+574 
-588 KNVTGTRWFV
+588 
-598 SFIDDHTRL
+598 
-607 TWVFLMKE
+607 
-615 KSETSQIFK
+615 
-624 NFKNMIQTQ
+624 
-633 FQSKIQI
+633 
-640 LKSDNA
+640 
-646 RDYFNSIL
+646 
-654 GEFLAQEGIVHLSSC
+654 
-669 VDTPQQ
+669 
-675 NGIAERKNR
+675 
-684 HLLEVAR
+684 
-691 SLMFSMNVPKLFWG
+691 
-705 QAVLT
+705 
-710 AAYLINRMPS
+710 
-720 RVLKFQTPC
+720 PC

-737 TTRLISTVPP
+737 TTRLIST
-747 KIFGCSVF
+747 
-755 VHINQQHRS
+755 
-764 KLDPRS
+764 
-770 LKCIFLGYSSN
+770 
-781 QKGYKCYS
+781 
-789 PVTRKFYNSM
+789 
-799 DVTFFET
+799 
-806 QPYYPKND
+806 
-814 IQGENSTQEY
+814 GENSTQEY

-830 SFSES
+830 SFNES

-861 HIQEETEERAL
+861 HIQEETEEGAL

-919 CTQHPIGNFI
+919 CTQHSIGNFI

-937 FRAFTSSITEIQV
+937 FRAFTSSIT
-950 PQNIQEAFKYPKW
+950 
-963 KAAVDEEVRA
+963 
-973 LEKNGTW
+973 
-980 EITDLPRGKKP
+980 
-991 VGCKWIFTV
+991 
-1000 KYKADGNVDRYKAR
+1000 RYK
-1014 LVAKGFT
+1014 
-1021 QSYGIDY
+1021 
-1028 QETFAPVAK
+1028 
-1037 LNTVRVLLSLAAN
+1037 
-1050 LDWSL
+1050 
-1055 HQLDV
+1055 
-1060 KNAFLNGDLE
+1060 
-1070 EEVYMDI
+1070 
-1077 PAGLETTSNFNKV
+1077 
-1090 CRLRKSLYGLKQSPR
+1090 
-1105 AWFERF
+1105 
-1111 TKVVKGYGFVQCQ
+1111 
-1124 SDHTLF
+1124 
-1130 VKHFPEGKLAI
+1130 
-1141 IIVYVDDIILTG
+1141 
-1153 DHEEKID
+1153 
-1160 LLKKLLTK
+1160 
-1168 EFEIKDLG
+1168 
-1176 NLKYFLGMEIARS
+1176 
-1189 KKGIAVSQRKYVLD
+1189 
-1203 LLNETGMLGCKPAE
+1203 
-1217 TPMDTTVKLEES
+1217 
-1229 DGSAP
+1229 
-1234 VDKGRYQRLVGK
+1234 
-1246 LIYLSHTRPD
+1246 
-1256 IGFSV
+1256 
-1261 SVVSQFMNNPTEKHM
+1261 
-1276 TAVIRILRYLKMT
+1276 
-1289 LGKGL
+1289 
-1294 FFQRTTNKEIEI
+1294 
-1306 FSDADWAGSVTDRR
+1306 
-1320 STSGYCSFVWGNLV
+1320 
-1334 TWRSKKQS
+1334 
-1342 VVARSSAEAEFRA
+1342 
-1355 MAQGICEGIWLNR
+1355 

-1383 YCDNQAAISIAKNPV
+1383 YCDNQAPSIAKNPV

-1416 IEEGVFKVSYT
+1416 IEEGVFKVTTLDKPS
-1427 PTNCQTADIL
+1427 NGDIL

-1445 FEDLTEKLGMINI
+1445 FKIDRKTWNDQHLQRGLRGVLEIKPMSPSRLACSSHI
-1458 YNAA
+1458 

>member
-40 TAHKLNGQ
+40 TTHKLNGQ

-66 DDYITGAS
+66 DDYIIGAS
-74 AAPETTA
+74 AAPKTTT

-101 MTADI
+101 MTTDI

-119 WDTAKETFS
+119 WDIAKETFS

-164 RQLDTFE
+164 HQLDTFE
-171 VHNWNCVTDGFLYKK
+171 VHNWNCVTDGLLYKK

-207 RGRIMGVKPLPSL
+207 KGRIMGVKPLPSL

-278 GHSRETCWKI
+278 RHSRETCWKI

-299 PLEKEGRGN
+299 PPEKEGRGN
-308 HVATDE
+308 HVATNE

-322 PFNKEQM
+322 PFNKKQM

-335 LSPLL
+335 LSHLL

-368 FTAGKKRKKPWIVD
+368 FTTGKKSKKPWIVD

-396 DTYSSCPNNLTV
+396 DTNSSCPNNLTV

-425 LSRDLTLNSVLLVPN
+425 LSRDLTLNFVLL
-440 LDCNLLSISKL
+440 
-451 TKEKRC
+451 
-457 ITNFSSTHCE
+457 
-467 FQDLDSGKT
+467 DLDSGKT

-491 RHDPQEQPQM
+491 CHDPQEQPQM
-501 TVGSNSFSVSC
+501 AV
-512 QNNDSAIRL
+512 
-521 WHYRLG
+521 
-527 HPNVMYL
+527 
-534 KHLFPSLFN
+534 
-543 KNPKSFECE
+543 
-552 ICQLSKQVR
+552 
-561 SHFPIQ
+561 
-567 PYKESSP
+567 
-574 FSMIHSDIWGPSRI
+574 
-588 KNVTGTRWFV
+588 
-598 SFIDDHTRL
+598 
-607 TWVFLMKE
+607 
-615 KSETSQIFK
+615 
-624 NFKNMIQTQ
+624 
-633 FQSKIQI
+633 
-640 LKSDNA
+640 
-646 RDYFNSIL
+646 

-737 TTRLISTVPP
+737 TTRFISTIPP

-789 PVTRKFYNSM
+789 PVTRKFYNLM

-830 SFSES
+830 SFNES

-861 HIQEETEERAL
+861 HIQEEMEEEAL

-937 FRAFTSSITEIQV
+937 FRAFTSSITEIPV
-950 PQNIQEAFKYPKW
+950 PRNIQEAFKYPKW
-963 KAAVDEEVRA
+963 KAVVDEEVRA

-991 VGCKWIFTV
+991 IRCKWIFTI

-1130 VKHFPEGKLAI
+1130 VKHFPEGKLTI

-1189 KKGIAVSQRKYVLD
+1189 KKGIAVSQCKYVLD

-1217 TPMDTTVKLEES
+1217 TPMNTTVKLEES

-1234 VDKGRYQRLVGK
+1234 VDEGRYQRLVGK
-1246 LIYLSHTRPD
+1246 LIYLSHTRLD

-1261 SVVSQFMNNPTEKHM
+1261 SVAIVH
-1276 TAVIRILRYLKMT
+1276 L
-1289 LGKGL
+1289 
-1294 FFQRTTNKEIEI
+1294 
-1306 FSDADWAGSVTDRR
+1306 
-1320 STSGYCSFVWGNLV
+1320 SGGNLV

-1404 HVEIDRHFIKEK
+1404 HMEIDRHFIKEK

-1427 PTNCQTADIL
+1427 PTNCQTTDIL

>member
-1 MPKYGPAFGMAT
+1 
-13 NSSSSTSDIIIS
+13 
-25 SSSSSH
+25 
-31 QMETSHLPI
+31 
-40 TAHKLNGQ
+40 
-48 NYLQWSQ
+48 
-55 SILMFIRGKEK
+55 
-66 DDYITGAS
+66 
-74 AAPETTA
+74 
-81 STYKKWI
+81 
-88 AENNMVMSWLVNS
+88 
-101 MTADI
+101 
-106 GENFLSFDTAKEI
+106 
-119 WDTAKETFS
+119 
-128 DKENTSEIIQIEGI
+128 
-142 LHDLRQGNLTVTEY
+142 
-156 FNTLTRLW
+156 
-164 RQLDTFE
+164 
-171 VHNWNCVTDGFLYKK
+171 
-186 IVEGKRVFKFLLG
+186 
-199 LNKNLDEI
+199 
-207 RGRIMGVKPLPSL
+207 MGVKPLPSL
-220 REAFSEVRREESR
+220 REAFSEVRREER
-233 KNLMMGSHQQLNMAE
+233 
-248 SSALKTQF
+248 
-256 APFDNRQKIKG
+256 
-267 GRPWCDHCRKP
+267 GRPWCDHCKKP

-314 QSPQPEAS
+314 QSPQPKAS
-322 PFNKEQM
+322 PFNKEQK

-352 VIGSGTLAHKG
+352 VIGSGTLAHKS

-408 RIADGS
+408 RIAYGS

-501 TVGSNSFSVSC
+501 TV
-512 QNNDSAIRL
+512 
-521 WHYRLG
+521 
-527 HPNVMYL
+527 
-534 KHLFPSLFN
+534 
-543 KNPKSFECE
+543 
-552 ICQLSKQVR
+552 
-561 SHFPIQ
+561 
-567 PYKESSP
+567 
-574 FSMIHSDIWGPSRI
+574 
-588 KNVTGTRWFV
+588 
-598 SFIDDHTRL
+598 DDHTRL

-615 KSETSQIFK
+615 K
-624 NFKNMIQTQ
+624 
-633 FQSKIQI
+633 
-640 LKSDNA
+640 
-646 RDYFNSIL
+646 
-654 GEFLAQEGIVHLSSC
+654 
-669 VDTPQQ
+669 
-675 NGIAERKNR
+675 
-684 HLLEVAR
+684 
-691 SLMFSMNVPKLFWG
+691 
-705 QAVLT
+705 
-710 AAYLINRMPS
+710 
-720 RVLKFQTPC
+720 FQTPC
-729 QTLLKSFP
+729 QTLLKSFS

-789 PVTRKFYNSM
+789 PITRKFYNSM
-799 DVTFFET
+799 DVTFLKPSLT
-806 QPYYPKND
+806 IPKTIFRGR
-814 IQGENSTQEY
+814 IQLRNINFGILSHSVSHPSPLKITFLQSHLINPSPLLTCGIRST
-824 QFWDLE
+824 
-830 SFSES
+830 SKRKRR
-835 PITTENHI
+835 
-843 PPESFNQPES
+843 
-853 IVDLWDKE
+853 KE
-861 HIQEETEERAL
+861 HF
-872 SQQTH
+872 
-877 EAEPGPNPSKLPG
+877 
-890 NNAPDGTVDSELEN
+890 
-904 DILNMPI
+904 LNKPM
-911 AWRKGVRS
+911 R
-919 CTQHPIGNFI
+919 
-929 SYDKLSPT
+929 
-937 FRAFTSSITEIQV
+937 
-950 PQNIQEAFKYPKW
+950 QN
-963 KAAVDEEVRA
+963 
-973 LEKNGTW
+973 
-980 EITDLPRGKKP
+980 
-991 VGCKWIFTV
+991 
-1000 KYKADGNVDRYKAR
+1000 
-1014 LVAKGFT
+1014 
-1021 QSYGIDY
+1021 
-1028 QETFAPVAK
+1028 
-1037 LNTVRVLLSLAAN
+1037 RVLIQAN
-1050 LDWSL
+1050 F
-1055 HQLDV
+1055 Q
-1060 KNAFLNGDLE
+1060 

-1289 LGKGL
+1289 PGKGL
-1294 FFQRTTNKEIEI
+1294 FFQRTTKKEIEI

-1342 VVARSSAEAEFRA
+1342 VVARSSAETEFRA
-1355 MAQGICEGIWLNR
+1355 MTQGICEGIWLNR

-1427 PTNCQTADIL
+1427 PTNCQTANIL

>member
-1 MPKYGPAFGMAT
+1 
-13 NSSSSTSDIIIS
+13 
-25 SSSSSH
+25 
-31 QMETSHLPI
+31 
-40 TAHKLNGQ
+40 
-48 NYLQWSQ
+48 
-55 SILMFIRGKEK
+55 
-66 DDYITGAS
+66 
-74 AAPETTA
+74 
-81 STYKKWI
+81 
-88 AENNMVMSWLVNS
+88 
-101 MTADI
+101 
-106 GENFLSFDTAKEI
+106 
-119 WDTAKETFS
+119 
-128 DKENTSEIIQIEGI
+128 
-142 LHDLRQGNLTVTEY
+142 
-156 FNTLTRLW
+156 
-164 RQLDTFE
+164 
-171 VHNWNCVTDGFLYKK
+171 
-186 IVEGKRVFKFLLG
+186 
-199 LNKNLDEI
+199 
-207 RGRIMGVKPLPSL
+207 
-220 REAFSEVRREESR
+220 
-233 KNLMMGSHQQLNMAE
+233 
-248 SSALKTQF
+248 
-256 APFDNRQKIKG
+256 
-267 GRPWCDHCRKP
+267 
-278 GHSRETCWKI
+278 
-288 HGKPVDWKPRQ
+288 
-299 PLEKEGRGN
+299 
-308 HVATDE
+308 
-314 QSPQPEAS
+314 
-322 PFNKEQM
+322 
-329 EMLQKL
+329 
-335 LSPLL
+335 
-340 SVQSQTG
+340 
-347 SSSNQ
+347 
-352 VIGSGTLAHKG
+352 
-363 NFLSA
+363 
-368 FTAGKKRKKPWIVD
+368 
-382 SGASDHMTGDATIF
+382 
-396 DTYSSCPNNLTV
+396 
-408 RIADGS
+408 
-414 LSKVAGTGSVV
+414 
-425 LSRDLTLNSVLLVPN
+425 
-440 LDCNLLSISKL
+440 
-451 TKEKRC
+451 
-457 ITNFSSTHCE
+457 
-467 FQDLDSGKT
+467 
-476 IGNAEECSGLYILKE
+476 
-491 RHDPQEQPQM
+491 
-501 TVGSNSFSVSC
+501 
-512 QNNDSAIRL
+512 
-521 WHYRLG
+521 
-527 HPNVMYL
+527 
-534 KHLFPSLFN
+534 
-543 KNPKSFECE
+543 
-552 ICQLSKQVR
+552 
-561 SHFPIQ
+561 
-567 PYKESSP
+567 
-574 FSMIHSDIWGPSRI
+574 
-588 KNVTGTRWFV
+588 
-598 SFIDDHTRL
+598 
-607 TWVFLMKE
+607 
-615 KSETSQIFK
+615 
-624 NFKNMIQTQ
+624 MIQTQ

-654 GEFLAQEGIVHLSSC
+654 GEFLAKEGIVHLSSC

-691 SLMFSMNVPKLFWG
+691 SLMFSTNVPKLFWG
-705 QAVLT
+705 EAVLT
-710 AAYLINRMPS
+710 AAYLINRMSS

-737 TTRLISTVPP
+737 TTRLISIVPP

-770 LKCIFLGYSSN
+770 LKCIFLGYSAN
-781 QKGYKCYS
+781 KKGYKCYS

-806 QPYYPKND
+806 QPYYPKID

-824 QFWDLE
+824 QFWNLE
-830 SFSES
+830 SLSES
-835 PITTENHI
+835 PITTKNQVSI
-843 PPESFNQPES
+843 ESCNQPEF
-853 IVDLWDKE
+853 IVDLWDNE
-861 HIQEETEERAL
+861 HIQEEMEEGAL

-877 EAEPGPNPSKLPG
+877 EAEPGSNPSKIPDEHIQEEMEEGALSQQTHEAEPG
-890 NNAPDGTVDSELEN
+890 SNPSKIPDEHIQEEMEEGALSQQTHEAEPGSNPSKIPGSNAPNSDGTVDSELEN
-904 DILNMPI
+904 DTLNMPI

-937 FRAFTSSITEIQV
+937 FRAFTSKITEIQV
-950 PQNIQEAFKYPKW
+950 PRDIQEAFKYPKW

-973 LEKNGTW
+973 LAKNGTW

-1028 QETFAPVAK
+1028 QENFAPVAK

-1090 CRLRKSLYGLKQSPR
+1090 CRLRKSLYGLKQSLR

-1130 VKHFPEGKLAI
+1130 VKHFLEGKLAI
-1141 IIVYVDDIILTG
+1141 LIVYVDDIILTG
-1153 DHEEKID
+1153 NHEGKID

-1217 TPMDTTVKLEES
+1217 TPMDSTIKLEES
-1229 DGSAP
+1229 DGSPP

-1261 SVVSQFMNNPTEKHM
+1261 SMVSQFMNNPTEKHM
-1276 TAVIRILRYLKMT
+1276 TAVTRILRYLKMT
-1289 LGKGL
+1289 PGKGL
-1294 FFQRTTNKEIEI
+1294 FFQRTTKKEIEI

-1320 STSGYCSFVWGNLV
+1320 STSGYCSFVWGNLG
-1334 TWRSKKQS
+1334 TWQSKKQS

-1368 LLEELRVPLKHPMVL
+1368 LLEELRVPSKHPIVL
-1383 YCDNQAAISIAKNPV
+1383 YCDNQAAISIAKNPI

-1416 IEEGVFKVSYT
+1416 IEEGFFKVSFT

-1445 FEDLTEKLGMINI
+1445 HEDLTEKLGMINI
-1458 YNAA
+1458 YNTA

>member
-31 QMETSHLPI
+31 
-40 TAHKLNGQ
+40 
-48 NYLQWSQ
+48 
-55 SILMFIRGKEK
+55 
-66 DDYITGAS
+66 
-74 AAPETTA
+74 
-81 STYKKWI
+81 
-88 AENNMVMSWLVNS
+88 
-101 MTADI
+101 
-106 GENFLSFDTAKEI
+106 
-119 WDTAKETFS
+119 
-128 DKENTSEIIQIEGI
+128 
-142 LHDLRQGNLTVTEY
+142 
-156 FNTLTRLW
+156 
-164 RQLDTFE
+164 
-171 VHNWNCVTDGFLYKK
+171 
-186 IVEGKRVFKFLLG
+186 
-199 LNKNLDEI
+199 
-207 RGRIMGVKPLPSL
+207 
-220 REAFSEVRREESR
+220 
-233 KNLMMGSHQQLNMAE
+233 
-248 SSALKTQF
+248 
-256 APFDNRQKIKG
+256 
-267 GRPWCDHCRKP
+267 
-278 GHSRETCWKI
+278 
-288 HGKPVDWKPRQ
+288 
-299 PLEKEGRGN
+299 
-308 HVATDE
+308 
-314 QSPQPEAS
+314 
-322 PFNKEQM
+322 QM

-414 LSKVAGTGSVV
+414 LSKVVGTGSVV

-451 TKEKRC
+451 TKEKRR

-567 PYKESSP
+567 PYKESRP

-843 PPESFNQPES
+843 PPELFNQPES

-877 EAEPGPNPSKLPG
+877 EAEPGLNPSKLPG

-950 PQNIQEAFKYPKW
+950 PHNIQEAFKYPKW

-1037 LNTVRVLLSLAAN
+1037 LNTVHVLLSLAAN

-1217 TPMDTTVKLEES
+1217 TPMVTTVKLEES

-1289 LGKGL
+1289 PGKGL

-1458 YNAA
+1458 YNAT

>member
-1 MPKYGPAFGMAT
+1 
-13 NSSSSTSDIIIS
+13 
-25 SSSSSH
+25 
-31 QMETSHLPI
+31 
-40 TAHKLNGQ
+40 
-48 NYLQWSQ
+48 
-55 SILMFIRGKEK
+55 MFIRGKEK

-74 AAPETTA
+74 TAPETTA
-81 STYKKWI
+81 STYKRWI

-119 WDTAKETFS
+119 WDIAKETFS
-128 DKENTSEIIQIEGI
+128 DKETHLKSSRLKASSTICIKET
-142 LHDLRQGNLTVTEY
+142 LR
-156 FNTLTRLW
+156 
-164 RQLDTFE
+164 FE
-171 VHNWNCVTDGFLYKK
+171 Q
-186 IVEGKRVFKFLLG
+186 
-199 LNKNLDEI
+199 NLDEI

-220 REAFSEVRREESR
+220 REAFSEVRHEER
-233 KNLMMGSHQQLNMAE
+233 
-248 SSALKTQF
+248 
-256 APFDNRQKIKG
+256 
-267 GRPWCDHCRKP
+267 GRPWCDHCKKP
-278 GHSRETCWKI
+278 RHSRETCWKI

-308 HVATDE
+308 H
-314 QSPQPEAS
+314 
-322 PFNKEQM
+322 
-329 EMLQKL
+329 
-335 LSPLL
+335 
-340 SVQSQTG
+340 SQTG

-368 FTAGKKRKKPWIVD
+368 FIAGKKCKKPWIVD
-382 SGASDHMTGDATIF
+382 SGASDHMTGAATIF

-491 RHDPQEQPQM
+491 RHNPQEQPQM
-501 TVGSNSFSVSC
+501 AV
-512 QNNDSAIRL
+512 
-521 WHYRLG
+521 
-527 HPNVMYL
+527 
-534 KHLFPSLFN
+534 
-543 KNPKSFECE
+543 
-552 ICQLSKQVR
+552 
-561 SHFPIQ
+561 
-567 PYKESSP
+567 
-574 FSMIHSDIWGPSRI
+574 
-588 KNVTGTRWFV
+588 
-598 SFIDDHTRL
+598 
-607 TWVFLMKE
+607 
-615 KSETSQIFK
+615 
-624 NFKNMIQTQ
+624 
-633 FQSKIQI
+633 
-640 LKSDNA
+640 
-646 RDYFNSIL
+646 

-861 HIQEETEERAL
+861 HIQEETEKGAL

-877 EAEPGPNPSKLPG
+877 EAEPGPNPSKLLG
-890 NNAPDGTVDSELEN
+890 NNTPDGTVDSELEN
-904 DILNMPI
+904 NILNMPI

-963 KAAVDEEVRA
+963 KAVVDEEVQA
-973 LEKNGTW
+973 LEKN
-980 EITDLPRGKKP
+980 
-991 VGCKWIFTV
+991 
-1000 KYKADGNVDRYKAR
+1000 DGNVDRYKAQ

-1037 LNTVRVLLSLAAN
+1037 LNTVHVLLSLAAN

-1090 CRLRKSLYGLKQSPR
+1090 YRLRKSLYGLKQSPR
-1105 AWFERF
+1105 P
-1111 TKVVKGYGFVQCQ
+1111 G
-1124 SDHTLF
+1124 LN
-1130 VKHFPEGKLAI
+1130 
-1141 IIVYVDDIILTG
+1141 G

-1203 LLNETGMLGCKPAE
+1203 LLNETRMLGCKPTE

-1246 LIYLSHTRPD
+1246 LIYLSHTRPN

-1289 LGKGL
+1289 PGKGL
-1294 FFQRTTNKEIEI
+1294 FFQRTTKKEIEI

-1355 MAQGICEGIWLNR
+1355 MTQGICEGIWLNR

-1383 YCDNQAAISIAKNPV
+1383 YYDNQAAINIAKNPV

-1427 PTNCQTADIL
+1427 PTNCQMADIL

-1445 FEDLTEKLGMINI
+1445 YEDLIEKLGMINI

>member
-31 QMETSHLPI
+31 
-40 TAHKLNGQ
+40 
-48 NYLQWSQ
+48 
-55 SILMFIRGKEK
+55 
-66 DDYITGAS
+66 
-74 AAPETTA
+74 
-81 STYKKWI
+81 
-88 AENNMVMSWLVNS
+88 
-101 MTADI
+101 
-106 GENFLSFDTAKEI
+106 
-119 WDTAKETFS
+119 
-128 DKENTSEIIQIEGI
+128 
-142 LHDLRQGNLTVTEY
+142 
-156 FNTLTRLW
+156 
-164 RQLDTFE
+164 
-171 VHNWNCVTDGFLYKK
+171 
-186 IVEGKRVFKFLLG
+186 
-199 LNKNLDEI
+199 
-207 RGRIMGVKPLPSL
+207 
-220 REAFSEVRREESR
+220 
-233 KNLMMGSHQQLNMAE
+233 
-248 SSALKTQF
+248 
-256 APFDNRQKIKG
+256 
-267 GRPWCDHCRKP
+267 
-278 GHSRETCWKI
+278 
-288 HGKPVDWKPRQ
+288 
-299 PLEKEGRGN
+299 
-308 HVATDE
+308 
-314 QSPQPEAS
+314 
-322 PFNKEQM
+322 QM

-414 LSKVAGTGSVV
+414 LSKVVGTGSVV

-501 TVGSNSFSVSC
+501 TV
-512 QNNDSAIRL
+512 
-521 WHYRLG
+521 
-527 HPNVMYL
+527 
-534 KHLFPSLFN
+534 
-543 KNPKSFECE
+543 
-552 ICQLSKQVR
+552 
-561 SHFPIQ
+561 
-567 PYKESSP
+567 
-574 FSMIHSDIWGPSRI
+574 
-588 KNVTGTRWFV
+588 
-598 SFIDDHTRL
+598 
-607 TWVFLMKE
+607 
-615 KSETSQIFK
+615 
-624 NFKNMIQTQ
+624 
-633 FQSKIQI
+633 
-640 LKSDNA
+640 
-646 RDYFNSIL
+646 

-764 KLDPRS
+764 KLDP
-770 LKCIFLGYSSN
+770 
-781 QKGYKCYS
+781 
-789 PVTRKFYNSM
+789 
-799 DVTFFET
+799 
-806 QPYYPKND
+806 
-814 IQGENSTQEY
+814 
-824 QFWDLE
+824 
-830 SFSES
+830 SES

-890 NNAPDGTVDSELEN
+890 NNALDGTVDSELEN

-1111 TKVVKGYGFVQCQ
+1111 TKVVKGYRFVQCQ

-1141 IIVYVDDIILTG
+1141 II
-1153 DHEEKID
+1153 
-1160 LLKKLLTK
+1160 

-1176 NLKYFLGMEIARS
+1176 NLKYFLVMEIARS

-1203 LLNETGMLGCKPAE
+1203 LLNETGMLGCKPVE

-1246 LIYLSHTRPD
+1246 LIYLSHTRPN

-1276 TAVIRILRYLKMT
+1276 TAVIRILRHLKMT
-1289 LGKGL
+1289 PGKGL

-1427 PTNCQTADIL
+1427 PTNCQTTDIL

>member
-1 MPKYGPAFGMAT
+1 
-13 NSSSSTSDIIIS
+13 
-25 SSSSSH
+25 
-31 QMETSHLPI
+31 
-40 TAHKLNGQ
+40 
-48 NYLQWSQ
+48 
-55 SILMFIRGKEK
+55 
-66 DDYITGAS
+66 
-74 AAPETTA
+74 
-81 STYKKWI
+81 
-88 AENNMVMSWLVNS
+88 
-101 MTADI
+101 
-106 GENFLSFDTAKEI
+106 
-119 WDTAKETFS
+119 
-128 DKENTSEIIQIEGI
+128 
-142 LHDLRQGNLTVTEY
+142 
-156 FNTLTRLW
+156 
-164 RQLDTFE
+164 
-171 VHNWNCVTDGFLYKK
+171 
-186 IVEGKRVFKFLLG
+186 
-199 LNKNLDEI
+199 
-207 RGRIMGVKPLPSL
+207 MGVKPLPSL

-256 APFDNRQKIKG
+256 APFDNCQKIKG
-267 GRPWCDHCRKP
+267 GRPWCDHCKKP

-288 HGKPVDWKPRQ
+288 HGKPVDWKPCQ

-363 NFLSA
+363 NFFSA

-501 TVGSNSFSVSC
+501 TV
-512 QNNDSAIRL
+512 
-521 WHYRLG
+521 
-527 HPNVMYL
+527 
-534 KHLFPSLFN
+534 
-543 KNPKSFECE
+543 
-552 ICQLSKQVR
+552 
-561 SHFPIQ
+561 
-567 PYKESSP
+567 
-574 FSMIHSDIWGPSRI
+574 
-588 KNVTGTRWFV
+588 
-598 SFIDDHTRL
+598 
-607 TWVFLMKE
+607 
-615 KSETSQIFK
+615 
-624 NFKNMIQTQ
+624 
-633 FQSKIQI
+633 
-640 LKSDNA
+640 
-646 RDYFNSIL
+646 
-654 GEFLAQEGIVHLSSC
+654 AQEGIVHLSSC

-843 PPESFNQPES
+843 PSKSFNQPES

-911 AWRKGVRS
+911 AWRKGIRS

-1289 LGKGL
+1289 PGK
-1294 FFQRTTNKEIEI
+1294 
-1306 FSDADWAGSVTDRR
+1306 
-1320 STSGYCSFVWGNLV
+1320 GYCSFVWGNLV

-1355 MAQGICEGIWLNR
+1355 MA
-1368 LLEELRVPLKHPMVL
+1368 
-1383 YCDNQAAISIAKNPV
+1383 QAAISIAKNPV

>member
-106 GENFLSFDTAKEI
+106 DENFLSFDTAKEI

-142 LHDLRQGNLTVTEY
+142 LTICVKETLRL
-156 FNTLTRLW
+156 
-164 RQLDTFE
+164 
-171 VHNWNCVTDGFLYKK
+171 
-186 IVEGKRVFKFLLG
+186 VEGKRVFKFLLG

-248 SSALKTQF
+248 SSTLKTQF

-335 LSPLL
+335 LSPL
-340 SVQSQTG
+340 
-347 SSSNQ
+347 
-352 VIGSGTLAHKG
+352 
-363 NFLSA
+363 FA

-425 LSRDLTLNSVLLVPN
+425 LSRDLTLNSVFLVPN

-467 FQDLDSGKT
+467 FQDLDSGRR
-476 IGNAEECSGLYILKE
+476 IGNTEECSGLYILKE

-501 TVGSNSFSVSC
+501 TV
-512 QNNDSAIRL
+512 
-521 WHYRLG
+521 
-527 HPNVMYL
+527 
-534 KHLFPSLFN
+534 
-543 KNPKSFECE
+543 
-552 ICQLSKQVR
+552 
-561 SHFPIQ
+561 
-567 PYKESSP
+567 
-574 FSMIHSDIWGPSRI
+574 
-588 KNVTGTRWFV
+588 
-598 SFIDDHTRL
+598 
-607 TWVFLMKE
+607 
-615 KSETSQIFK
+615 
-624 NFKNMIQTQ
+624 
-633 FQSKIQI
+633 
-640 LKSDNA
+640 
-646 RDYFNSIL
+646 

-691 SLMFSMNVPKLFWG
+691 SLMFSMNVPNYSGGKLSLR
-705 QAVLT
+705 Q
-710 AAYLINRMPS
+710 
-720 RVLKFQTPC
+720 
-729 QTLLKSFP
+729 P
-737 TTRLISTVPP
+737 TSSIGCRL
-747 KIFGCSVF
+747 G
-755 VHINQQHRS
+755 
-764 KLDPRS
+764 S
-770 LKCIFLGYSSN
+770 LKCIFLGIL
-781 QKGYKCYS
+781 QIKKGGE
-789 PVTRKFYNSM
+789 FNSG
-799 DVTFFET
+799 
-806 QPYYPKND
+806 
-814 IQGENSTQEY
+814 ISI
-824 QFWDLE
+824 WDLE

-843 PPESFNQPES
+843 PPKSFNQPES

-877 EAEPGPNPSKLPG
+877 EAELVLIQ
-890 NNAPDGTVDSELEN
+890 A
-904 DILNMPI
+904 
-911 AWRKGVRS
+911 
-919 CTQHPIGNFI
+919 NFQ
-929 SYDKLSPT
+929 LSPT

-1000 KYKADGNVDRYKAR
+1000 KYKTDGNVDRYKAR

-1077 PAGLETTSNFNKV
+1077 PTGLEATSNFN
-1090 CRLRKSLYGLKQSPR
+1090 
-1105 AWFERF
+1105 
-1111 TKVVKGYGFVQCQ
+1111 
-1124 SDHTLF
+1124 
-1130 VKHFPEGKLAI
+1130 
-1141 IIVYVDDIILTG
+1141 
-1153 DHEEKID
+1153 
-1160 LLKKLLTK
+1160 K

-1289 LGKGL
+1289 SGKGL
-1294 FFQRTTNKEIEI
+1294 FFQRTTKKEIEI

-1355 MAQGICEGIWLNR
+1355 MD
-1368 LLEELRVPLKHPMVL
+1368 KHPMVL

-1437 TKALARVN
+1437 TKLLL
-1445 FEDLTEKLGMINI
+1445 ELTSKI
-1458 YNAA
+1458 